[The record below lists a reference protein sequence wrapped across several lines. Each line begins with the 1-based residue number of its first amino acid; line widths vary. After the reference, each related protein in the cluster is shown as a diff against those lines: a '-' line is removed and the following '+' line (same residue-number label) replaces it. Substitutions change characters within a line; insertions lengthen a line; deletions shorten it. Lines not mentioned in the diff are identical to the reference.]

1 MAISRDKFFE
11 NKQTAS
17 LWDVA
22 VSLQRGNPLPI
33 DSNSVFPEYG
43 TASDTGITTLMGY
56 AKNSPIAYP
65 GQTVAVVGTQ
75 ETTLYILVPGE
86 NSTLVP
92 QEVGKA
98 TAGDNHSI
106 SLSEDGVLSLYGFE
120 DATANYVP
128 SVKVTTV
135 EGKEVRTLTWVPQTN
150 SDVTTGIANLQ
161 GQVDNIIDTEIPNLN
176 TRIDNLGTVLNFKGV
191 VDSDPNGTPVAS
203 NYKLGDVIIF
213 NKKEYVCAYKY
224 TLTEDTVIQADKKY
238 YSLVGGQYT
247 EVTDPASTNPKADG
261 YYERVNYWEPFGDPE
276 GLTALQGT
284 VTGHTAAITALQNAD
299 ITITDKI
306 NKNVGDIEALTTIV
320 GTKAAQSDLDT
331 LEETVAGHTTKIGTL
346 ETNYTNL
353 KSVVDGHTTTIGE

>member
-176 TRIDNLGTVLNFKGV
+176 TRIDNLGT
-191 VDSDPNGTPVAS
+191 
-203 NYKLGDVIIF
+203 II
-213 NKKEYVCAYKY
+213 N
-224 TLTEDTVIQADKKY
+224 
-238 YSLVGGQYT
+238 LVT
-247 EVTDPASTNPKADG
+247 
-261 YYERVNYWEPFGDPE
+261 
-276 GLTALQGT
+276 
-284 VTGHTAAITALQNAD
+284 
-299 ITITDKI
+299 
-306 NKNVGDIEALTTIV
+306 
-320 GTKAAQSDLDT
+320 
-331 LEETVAGHTTKIGTL
+331 
-346 ETNYTNL
+346 
-353 KSVVDGHTTTIGE
+353 